1 MQTNLNKISSYFER
15 IMQIADFYGYKNTN
29 EFAKNA
35 LQYKSSEKI
44 NRLKNPSNKP
54 SIDILLDI
62 SNKFE
67 KINSGW
73 LLTGR
78 GSMLS
83 KGSDNSISEE
93 SIEIKSDIVITK
105 VLEMVK
111 ELSAENALL
120 KQKLKALSSKKT
132 NYGMAAEPGHDE

>member
-1 MQTNLNKISSYFER
+1 
-15 IMQIADFYGYKNTN
+15 
-29 EFAKNA
+29 
-35 LQYKSSEKI
+35 
-44 NRLKNPSNKP
+44 
-54 SIDILLDI
+54 
-62 SNKFE
+62 
-67 KINSGW
+67 
-73 LLTGR
+73 
-78 GSMLS
+78 MLS

-132 NYGMAAEPGHDE
+132 NYGMAAEPGPDE